1 MQETFDDLYKR
12 SKEGEN
18 FNNLY
23 ELITSRENI
32 LLAYR
37 TIKSN
42 KGSKTKGTDEI
53 TIDNIK
59 VVNESEFVNIIR
71 KVLEN
76 YKPKSVR
83 RVLIPK
89 ANGKKRPLGIP
100 SMRDRLIQQMF
111 KQILEPI
118 AEAKFFN
125 HSYGFRPLRK
135 TQDAISRCSSLINK
149 SKLHY
154 VVDVDIE
161 GFFDNVNHNLL
172 KKQIW
177 NIGIRD
183 KRVISIISKMLK
195 APIKGEGIP
204 NKGTPQGGILSPLLS
219 NIVLND
225 LDQWVAKQWE
235 LFETRHT
242 YSRVD
247 GKYKQLVKTNL
258 KKGFIVRYAD
268 DFKILTDNHKNAYK
282 WFHAVRLYLKER
294 LKLDIS
300 KEKSK
305 VINLRKNSSEF
316 LGFKLKVTLK
326 DDRYVTHT
334 KIKEKKKTAIIE
346 QAKEHI
352 DKIYRKPSVENMVHY
367 NQFVL
372 GTHNYFKFAT
382 HVSTEFREI
391 DFKLHRMM
399 YNRLGRIG
407 FKKEVP
413 NNASKTYKRFYKNKY
428 MTWSFKDYHL
438 YPLQDIKFNIPYG
451 FSQFKTLYTK
461 EGRELIHKE
470 LIKDITV
477 NIQRLMK
484 SKLPNKSVEYMDN
497 RISRY
502 SMVQGKCEIMGN
514 FLSSDEVHCHH
525 FIPSLA
531 GGKDEYDNLRIVH
544 KLVHKL
550 IHATR
555 DETISKYLNLL
566 QLNSRQLKKLNSY
579 RKACNLENI

>member
-1 MQETFDDLYKR
+1 MQDTFDDLYER
-12 SKEGEN
+12 SKKGQS

-23 ELITSRENI
+23 ELITSRQNI

-42 KGSKTKGTDEI
+42 KGSRTEGTDEI
-53 TIDNIK
+53 TIDDVK
-59 VVNESEFVNIIR
+59 AVNEEEFVNIIR
-71 KVLEN
+71 KTLSN

-135 TQDAISRCSSLINK
+135 TQDAISRVSTLINK

-154 VVDVDIE
+154 VVDIDIE

-172 KKQIW
+172 KKQLW

-195 APIKGEGIP
+195 APIKGVGIP
-204 NKGTPQGGILSPLLS
+204 ENGTPQGGILSPLLS

-225 LDQWVAKQWE
+225 LDQWVASQWE
-235 LFETRHT
+235 LFDTKHE
-242 YSRVD
+242 YARVD
-247 GKYKQLVKTNL
+247 GKYRALRKTNL
-258 KKGFIVRYAD
+258 KTGFIVRYAD
-268 DFKILTDNHKNAYK
+268 DFKILTDNHKDAYR
-282 WFHAVRLYLKER
+282 WFHAVRLYLKDR

-316 LGFKLKVTLK
+316 LGFKLKVQK
-326 DDRYVTHT
+326 KADNFVAFT
-334 KIKEKKKTAIIE
+334 KIKDKKKTAIVA

-352 DKIYRKPSVENMVHY
+352 DRIYRNPTVENMIHF

-372 GTHNYFKFAT
+372 GSHNYFKYAT
-382 HVSTEFREI
+382 HVSAEFREI
-391 DFKLHRMM
+391 DFKIHRMM

-407 FKKEVP
+407 FKKEIP
-413 NNASKTYKRFYKNKY
+413 TNASTTYRKFFKNNY
-428 MTWSFKDYHL
+428 TTWSFKKFHL
-438 YPLQDIKFNIPYG
+438 YPLQDVKFNIPYG
-451 FSQFKTLYTK
+451 FSQNKTLFTP
-461 EGRELIHKE
+461 EGRMLVHEELKKE
-470 LIKDITV
+470 INI
-477 NIQRLMK
+477 NIQKLLK
-484 SKLPNKSVEYMDN
+484 SKLPDRSVEYMDN
-497 RISRY
+497 RLSRY
-502 SMVQGKCEIMGN
+502 SMVQGKCEITGT
-514 FLSSDEVHCHH
+514 FLTADEVHCHH
-525 FIPSLA
+525 YKPTFL
-531 GGKDEYDNLRIVH
+531 GGKDDYNNLRIVN
-544 KLVHKL
+544 KLIHKL

-555 DETISKYLNLL
+555 NETILKYLRIF
-566 QLNSRQLKKLNSY
+566 QLNSRQLKKLNDF
-579 RKACNLENI
+579 RIACNLESI

>member
-1 MQETFDDLYKR
+1 MQETFDNLYKR
-12 SKEGEN
+12 SQEGEM
-18 FNNLY
+18 FNNIY

-42 KGSKTKGTDEI
+42 KGSKTEGTDRI

-59 VVNESEFVNIIR
+59 IVDENDFVNIIR
-71 KVLEN
+71 NTLKN

-135 TQDAISRCSSLINK
+135 TQDAISRCMSLINR

-154 VVDVDIE
+154 VVDIDIE

-177 NIGIRD
+177 NLGIRD

-235 LFETRHT
+235 LFDTE
-242 YSRVD
+242 YSYARVD
-247 GKYKQLVKTNL
+247 GKYKQLRKTNL
-258 KKGFIVRYAD
+258 KTGFIVRYAD
-268 DFKILTDNHKNAYK
+268 DFKILTDNHKDAYK
-282 WFHAVRLYLKER
+282 WFHAVKLYLKDR

-305 VINLRKNSSEF
+305 VINLRKSSSEF
-316 LGFKLKVTLK
+316 LGFTLKVTQK
-326 DDRYVTHT
+326 GNKFVTYT
-334 KIKEKKKTAIIE
+334 KIKEKKKTAIIN

-352 DKIYRKPSVENMVHY
+352 DKIYRNPTVENMVHF

-391 DFKLHRMM
+391 DFRLHRMM
-399 YNRLGRIG
+399 YNRFGRIG

-413 NNASKTYKRFYKNKY
+413 KKASNTYKKFYKNNY
-428 MTWSFKDYHL
+428 ETWSFKDYHL
-438 YPLQDIKFNIPYG
+438 YPMQDIKFSIPYG
-451 FSQFKTLYTK
+451 YSQNKTLFTV
-461 EGRELIHKE
+461 EGRTIVHKE
-470 LIKDITV
+470 LKKDITI
-477 NIQRLMK
+477 NIQNLMR
-484 SKLPNKSVEYMDN
+484 SKLPGRSVEYMDN

-502 SMVQGKCEIMGN
+502 SMVQGKCEITGN
-514 FLSSDEVHCHH
+514 FLSSDELHCHH
-525 FIPSLA
+525 FIPSEL
-531 GGKDEYDNLRIVH
+531 GGNDGYDNLRIVH
-544 KLVHKL
+544 KLIHKL

-555 DETISKYLNLL
+555 KETISKYMNLL
-566 QLNSRQLKKLNSY
+566 QLNSRQLKKLNNY